1 MKKNQCQ
8 KSSIGATVRKA
19 RGALN
24 LSQAEL
30 GTLAGLSKM
39 AVAQIENGG
48 GRLDTLLSI
57 SEVLDL
63 SIGGKGVGKSDQPIG
78 GRLLSLRG
86 IRNLSQRAVSA
97 VAGISVPTVASIEG
111 METRVHLSAVIKL
124 AKALG
129 GTLTLVPRNAAPPWY
144 KSEQQ
149 DHWTTPPDLALALA
163 SVVGGQFDLDVASP
177 GPTASPIPARRHFTM
192 ADDGL
197 AQPWYGNAYMNPPY
211 GRGVLRKWLA
221 KARAEVEAGHAEAVI
236 ALLPSNT
243 GTLYWRDHIGNGKA
257 QHHKFLC
264 GRLSFGDGGGPAT
277 FDSVVV
283 VWGGTRAMHQQI
295 DEALLCWEAGRKG
308 KSEAANDD
316 APQAVTRRPEMAA
329 I

>member
-30 GTLAGLSKM
+30 GTRAGLSKM

-48 GRLDTLLSI
+48 GRLDTLLSLA
-57 SEVLDL
+57 EVLDL
-63 SIGGKGVGKSDQPIG
+63 SIGGKGVGKADQPIG

-86 IRNLSQRAVSA
+86 VRNLSQRAVSA
-97 VAGISVPTVASIEG
+97 LADISVPTVAAIEG
-111 METRVHLSAVIKL
+111 GETRVHMLAVIKL
-124 AKALG
+124 ATALG
-129 GTLTLVPRNAAPPWY
+129 GKLALVPRNSKSPWY
-144 KSEQQ
+144 SSSEQ

-177 GPTASPIPARRHFTM
+177 GPSASPIPARRHFTM

-197 AQPWYGNAYMNPPY
+197 ALPWYGKAFMNPPY
-211 GRGVLRKWLA
+211 GRVVLPKWIEM
-221 KARAEVEAGHAEAVI
+221 ARAEVESGRAEIVI
-236 ALLPSNT
+236 ALLPSST
-243 GTLYWRDHIGNGKA
+243 GNLYWHNHIADGKA
-257 QHHKFLC
+257 RYKFLR
-264 GRLSFGDGGGPAT
+264 GRLKFGSGSGSAT
-277 FDSVVV
+277 FSSVVV
-283 VWGGTRAMHQQI
+283 WWGGTDTMHRRI
-295 DEALLCWEAGRKG
+295 EEALRCWEAGRKG

-316 APQAVTRRPEMAA
+316 APQALTRRPEVAA

>member
-30 GTLAGLSKM
+30 GSRAGLTKM

-48 GRLDTLLSI
+48 GRLDTLLALADI
-57 SEVLDL
+57 LDL
-63 SIGGKGVGKSDQPIG
+63 SIGGKGVGKADKPIG

-86 IRNLSQRAVSA
+86 VRNLSQRAVAAMSDISA
-97 VAGISVPTVASIEG
+97 PTVGAIESG
-111 METRVHLSAVIKL
+111 ETRVHLSAVVKL

-129 GTLTLVPRNAAPPWY
+129 GALKLVPRNAAPPWY
-144 KSEQQ
+144 KLDQQ
-149 DHWTTPPDLALALA
+149 DHWTTPPDLAAALA
-163 SVVGGQFDLDVASP
+163 SAVGGHFDLDVASP
-177 GPTASPIPARRHFTM
+177 GESASPIPARKHFTM

-197 AQPWYGNAYMNPPY
+197 VQPWFGAAYMNPPY

-221 KARAEVEAGHAEAVI
+221 KARAEVEAGHAEMVV

-264 GRLSFGDGGGPAT
+264 GRLSFGEGEGPAT

-283 VWGGTRAMHQQI
+283 VWGGTKTMHQQI
-295 DEALLCWEAGRKG
+295 DEALRCWEAGRKG
-308 KSEAANDD
+308 KSVAANDD
-316 APQAVTRRPEMAA
+316 APQTVARCPEMAA
-329 I
+329 T